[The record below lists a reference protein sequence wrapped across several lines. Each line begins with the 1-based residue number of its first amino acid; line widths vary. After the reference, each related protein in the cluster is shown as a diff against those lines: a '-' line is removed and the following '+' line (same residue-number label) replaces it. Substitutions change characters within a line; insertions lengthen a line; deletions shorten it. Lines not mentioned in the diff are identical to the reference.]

1 MKIHMNH
8 NDYNYYSNG
17 VVTNTF
23 TSSIQY
29 EHVTTGESMYSI
41 STNWLI

>member
-8 NDYNYYSNG
+8 NKYNYYSNG
-17 VVTNTF
+17 VVMSTF

-41 STNWLI
+41 GTN

>member
-8 NDYNYYSNG
+8 NEYNYYSNG
-17 VVTNTF
+17 VVTSTF

-41 STNWLI
+41 GTN